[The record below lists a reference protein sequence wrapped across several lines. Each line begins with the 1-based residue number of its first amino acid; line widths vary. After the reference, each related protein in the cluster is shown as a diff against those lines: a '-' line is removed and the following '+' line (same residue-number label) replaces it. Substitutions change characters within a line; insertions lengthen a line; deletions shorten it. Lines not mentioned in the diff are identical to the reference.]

1 MIPLTSSIFAAFLT
15 TLMLIY
21 IFGFLYLQ
29 ERKNYLKLW
38 TISWLIYAARLGLQL
53 IMQLGSNHDLLLV
66 LNQIFALLSG
76 YFLLWGSF
84 VFLDRKKS
92 RWWGI
97 NTILGSIWILIA
109 VGFKLDFM
117 WVSLPTFT
125 FLAII
130 YIFTGIIFLNHNQYA
145 FSGKNVVGWSYIIW
159 GVHKADYPILANITW
174 FAPWGYLLSA
184 VLAFMVAIGTLM
196 LYLSQMRMQWTNSEQ
211 RFWRLAENA
220 QDAIYR
226 YRLLPRTG
234 FTYINPAI
242 EKITGYRP
250 QEYYNNPLLMFDHI
264 IPEDQTKL
272 AILKEP
278 HQTKINITL
287 RSLHKDG
294 RCIFIEHRVVQVYD
308 EKGNLEYLEGI
319 ARDVTQPKLDAARIQ
334 RQLRQ
339 LDALRQIDIAII
351 NFVDVYPLVETT
363 LEVSRNELN
372 ADACFIFKF
381 NPNQNDFSILGQTGL
396 SLNPEF
402 KIPVTM
408 DDCIGR
414 AALTREIVT
423 THNIQ
428 AIEKSSDHIDI
439 IKQTGFQTMIC
450 VPLIAKNRLYGV
462 LELIYKN
469 SMPNDPEWFNFI
481 STLTGQ
487 LAIGLSDSSLIS
499 NLKESKR
506 LLELSYD
513 TTLQGWANALELRDN
528 ETKGHSDRVVKL
540 TLALAKKLNIPETE
554 WIHIQRG
561 ARLHDIGKMGI
572 PDSIL
577 KKPGPLTEEEW
588 ATMRTH
594 PVLAYNLLKE
604 THHLIPALDIPYRH
618 HERWDGSGYPDGLK
632 GLEIPLTARIFAVV
646 DAWDALLSDRPYRP
660 AWSQQ
665 QTKKYIQDNA
675 GILFDPMVVKALL
688 EILE

>member
-1 MIPLTSSIFAAFLT
+1 M
-15 TLMLIY
+15 MLIY

-29 ERKNYLKLW
+29 ERKEYLKLW
-38 TISWLIYAARLGLQL
+38 TISWFFYASRLGLQL
-53 IMQLGSNHDLLLV
+53 TMRLWINHDILLAFSQV
-66 LNQIFALLSG
+66 FALISG
-76 YFLLWGSF
+76 YFLLWGAF
-84 VFLDRKKS
+84 EFLERKKS
-92 RWWGI
+92 RVWGI
-97 NTILGSIWILIA
+97 GTILGSIWIFLA
-109 VGFKLDFM
+109 VGFKLEFV

-130 YIFTGIIFLNHNQYA
+130 FIFIGIIFLNYSQYSH
-145 FSGKNVVGWSYIIW
+145 SGKNVVGWSYIIW
-159 GVHKADYPILANITW
+159 GIHKADYPILGNIEW
-174 FAPWGYLLSA
+174 FAPWGYILSA
-184 VLAFMVAIGTLM
+184 VLAFMVAIGTLL
-196 LYLSQMRMQWTNSEQ
+196 LYLYQMRMQWINSEQ

-220 QDAIYR
+220 QDVIYQ
-226 YRLLPRTG
+226 YRFLPRPG
-234 FTYINPAI
+234 FSYINPAI
-242 EKITGYRP
+242 EKITGYST
-250 QEYYNNPLLMFDHI
+250 QEYYYNPLLIYDNVL
-264 IPEDQTKL
+264 PEDHAKIAT
-272 AILKEP
+272 LKEP
-278 HQTKINITL
+278 GQSKINITL
-287 RSLHKDG
+287 RSKHKDG
-294 RCIFIEHRVVQVYD
+294 HRIFIEHRVVQVYD
-308 EKGNLEYLEGI
+308 EEGNLKYLEGI

-351 NFVDVYPLVETT
+351 NFLDIYPLIETT
-363 LEVSRNELN
+363 LEVARNELN
-372 ADACFIFKF
+372 ADACCVFKYDHD
-381 NPNQNDFSILGQTGL
+381 QNELSILGHAGL
-396 SLNPEF
+396 PLKSEI

-423 THNIQ
+423 NNRIQ
-428 AIEKSSDHIDI
+428 SIQKTSDHFNTL
-439 IKQTGFQTMIC
+439 QQAGMESGLC

-462 LELIYKN
+462 LELLYQDTI
-469 SMPNDPEWFNFI
+469 PNDPDWFNFI

-506 LLELSYD
+506 RLELSYD
-513 TTLQGWANALELRDN
+513 TTLEGWANALELRDN

-540 TLALAKKLNIPETE
+540 TLALAKKLKIPESE

-594 PVLAYNLLKE
+594 PVLAYNLLKD
-604 THHLIPALDIPYRH
+604 THHLIPTLDIPYRH
-618 HERWDGSGYPDGLK
+618 HERWDGSGYPGGLK

-660 AWSQQ
+660 AWSQEK
-665 QTKKYIQDNA
+665 TKKYIQDNA
-675 GILFDPMVVKALL
+675 GILFDPTVVNALM
-688 EILE
+688 EIIRNSI